1 MIRVWIV
8 TDDKA
13 GNEMPA
19 RGLAGR
25 VAERTPCEIV
35 LKRVAPGGIWRRL
48 PPALWQVRGA
58 RAGGFPFT
66 TLPGEQRAALAPPW
80 PDLAIGCGRLAAPF
94 VAAIGR
100 LSAGTATVQILDPHV
115 PERCFD
121 LLVVP
126 EHDGREGAR
135 VLSVTGS
142 LTRITPESVAAAAA
156 EQAER
161 FARLPRPLVAV
172 LIGGSSKAHR
182 MSAAATDRLI
192 EGLQALQ
199 RDAGA
204 GLAVTLSRRTG
215 DDNAARIRKA
225 LTGPDTFVWDGT
237 GPNPYPA
244 MLGAADAVVVT
255 EDSVNMVSEAASAG
269 KPALVAALEGGSAK
283 MARFHAR
290 MRDLGLTRPFAGRL
304 ETWTPPPFD
313 ETARAADAVLGILRK
328 KNAGPRGPGKSNRE
342 DSRLG
347 DVR

>member
-19 RGLAGR
+19 RGLAER
-25 VAERTPCEIV
+25 VAQRIPCEIAP
-35 LKRVAPGGIWRRL
+35 KRATPGGVWRRL
-48 PPALWQVRGA
+48 PPAMWLLRAA

-66 TLPGEQRAALAPPW
+66 ALPEEQRAALTPPW
-80 PDLAIGCGRLAAPF
+80 PDLAIGCGRIAAPF

-100 LSAGTATVQILDPHV
+100 LSPGTATVQILDPHL
-115 PERCFD
+115 PERHFD
-121 LLVVP
+121 LIVAP
-126 EHDGREGAR
+126 EHDGRTGAR
-135 VLSVTGS
+135 VLTVTGS
-142 LTRITPESVAAAAA
+142 LTRITPESAAAAA
-156 EQAER
+156 REQANR
-161 FARLPRPLVAV
+161 FAALPRPLVAV

-215 DDNAARIRKA
+215 AENAARIRAA
-225 LTGPDTFVWDGT
+225 LTGPDTLVWDGT

-244 MLGAADAVVVT
+244 MLGAADAVVAT

-269 KPALVAALEGGSAK
+269 KPVLVASLEGGSAK
-283 MARFHAR
+283 LARFHAR
-290 MRDLGLTRPFAGRL
+290 MRALGLTRPFAGRL

-313 ETARAADAVLGILRK
+313 ETGRAADAVLGILRK